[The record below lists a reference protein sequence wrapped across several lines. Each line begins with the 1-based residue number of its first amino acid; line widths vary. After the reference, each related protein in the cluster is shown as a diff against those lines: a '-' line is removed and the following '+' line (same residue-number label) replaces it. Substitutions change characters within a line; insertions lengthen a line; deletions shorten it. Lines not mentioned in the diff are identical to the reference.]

1 MRTQCAN
8 CRQSNA
14 VSNRT
19 LIVHTSS
26 DDASVVSPSATSLG
40 TAADASEPNAV
51 QADAHTV
58 PPECIQLEPP
68 LHMKPPLA
76 QCTLPQER
84 LDSTVKQYQIPQKE
98 RTQETQHL
106 FWFFWV
112 HSPGC
117 STLQAGHPS
126 LTFQRTKALRR
137 HTATR
142 HIQHTCMA
150 QLPGSVQ
157 QARNHKR
164 SAHGKQHQRP

>member
-1 MRTQCAN
+1 MPCTLTCHMHCRGMRTQCAN

-106 FWFFWV
+106 FWFFLGAQSWLL
-112 HSPGC
+112 HSA
-117 STLQAGHPS
+117 S
-126 LTFQRTKALRR
+126 RTSFP
-137 HTATR
+137 
-142 HIQHTCMA
+142 HIPT
-150 QLPGSVQ
+150 
-157 QARNHKR
+157 HK
-164 SAHGKQHQRP
+164 SA